1 MATVMYIKGR
11 FILDFKSQ
19 GSETTQRKEE
29 WIPSS
34 IISTILELCARQYTD
49 QDSQGTKVCF
59 QGLLV

>member
-19 GSETTQRKEE
+19 GSETQRKEE

-34 IISTILELCARQYTD
+34 IISTILELCAKQYTD